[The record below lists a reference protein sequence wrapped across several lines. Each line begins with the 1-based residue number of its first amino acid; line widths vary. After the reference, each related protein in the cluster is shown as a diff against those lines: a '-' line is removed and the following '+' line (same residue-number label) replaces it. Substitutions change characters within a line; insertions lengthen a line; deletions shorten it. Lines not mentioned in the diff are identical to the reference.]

1 MDANCSLGNNE
12 LNIYL
17 KQLDEYGLRWIE
29 EPVNPLDYHALNAT
43 IQSIQ
48 TPVATGENIFSVADV
63 KNLLR
68 YGGLTPGRDTLQMD
82 IVLSYGLTEF
92 LRMLSFAESKG
103 WSRRDLI
110 PHAGHQLA
118 LHVSSGL
125 GLGGHETGS
134 VSDTPFSG
142 VSVDT
147 KIEGGYAYLSD
158 KPGIGIEYK
167 PSLYK
172 YFDGMLN

>member
-1 MDANCSLGNNE
+1 
-12 LNIYL
+12 
-17 KQLDEYGLRWIE
+17 
-29 EPVNPLDYHALNAT
+29 
-43 IQSIQ
+43 
-48 TPVATGENIFSVADV
+48 
-63 KNLLR
+63 
-68 YGGLTPGRDTLQMD
+68 MD

-103 WSRRDLI
+103 WSRRDLL

-118 LHVSSGL
+118 LHASSGL
-125 GLGGHETGS
+125 GLGGTETAS
-134 VSDTPFSG
+134 ISDTPYRG

-147 KIEGGYAYLSD
+147 KIEDGYAYLSD

-172 YFDGMLN
+172 YFDGMLD